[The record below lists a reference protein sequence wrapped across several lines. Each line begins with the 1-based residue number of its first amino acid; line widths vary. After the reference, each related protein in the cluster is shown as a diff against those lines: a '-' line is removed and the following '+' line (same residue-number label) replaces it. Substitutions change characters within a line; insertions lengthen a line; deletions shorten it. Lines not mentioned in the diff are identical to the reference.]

1 MRQLL
6 LGASAMGE
14 VVAGLFF
21 LRFYRSTRDRLFVL
35 FGVAFLLLAGQ
46 AVAIGIAPPD
56 AELRGL
62 LYLPRLVAFGLIIA
76 AIVGKNRTPS

>member
-14 VVAGLFF
+14 VIAGLFF
-21 LRFYRSTRDRLFVL
+21 LRFYSRTRDSLFAL
-35 FGVAFLLLAGQ
+35 FGAAFLLLAAQ
-46 AVAIGIAPPD
+46 AVAIAIAPPD
-56 AELRGL
+56 AEMRGL

-76 AIVGKNRTPS
+76 AIVGKNRSPS